1 MNIKIFG
8 AVLLLLYTAESR
20 ADTCDAM
27 IAQAAALIVAPLK
40 STEDFSA
47 RLGELDGMLTQC
59 PNHPWLNA
67 IGAQSDLR
75 AYELL
80 VRANN
85 GQPNQQA
92 LSFITRALQRSTIY
106 FDAPSSQ
113 RPDKPQL
120 RTEAGPANLT
130 YSTASDSRQEILM
143 ILVDLA
149 KRGVAHPYLALQQPL
164 ACTNRVAND
173 AQTLSYALSTSHDRV
188 AVAIPFID
196 AAAQACMQ
204 ANTRDI
210 TLPFATQAR
219 AHLNLVRLKLLS
231 DDEAIK
237 QSLRKAAA
245 AEQAYIVQPH
255 YSLHWSDTDSAQL
268 AKLLRQYDVGPWLS
282 RSLWFTA
289 EHIETAAAIE
299 AIALYL
305 NDQWSPLAAGTL
317 QVESTLVAQAHSEFT
332 KKVFALFN
340 EGKEAG
346 LNAQTKATL
355 LAALKAFVDG
365 EIRTFDTK
373 KLPPPPEYILR
384 ILYATLAA

>member
-20 ADTCDAM
+20 ADTCDAV

-173 AQTLSYALSTSHDRV
+173 AQTL
-188 AVAIPFID
+188 
-196 AAAQACMQ
+196 
-204 ANTRDI
+204 
-210 TLPFATQAR
+210 
-219 AHLNLVRLKLLS
+219 
-231 DDEAIK
+231 
-237 QSLRKAAA
+237 
-245 AEQAYIVQPH
+245 
-255 YSLHWSDTDSAQL
+255 
-268 AKLLRQYDVGPWLS
+268 
-282 RSLWFTA
+282 
-289 EHIETAAAIE
+289 
-299 AIALYL
+299 
-305 NDQWSPLAAGTL
+305 
-317 QVESTLVAQAHSEFT
+317 
-332 KKVFALFN
+332 
-340 EGKEAG
+340 
-346 LNAQTKATL
+346 
-355 LAALKAFVDG
+355 
-365 EIRTFDTK
+365 
-373 KLPPPPEYILR
+373 
-384 ILYATLAA
+384 